1 MQARQPHPPATPDF
15 VALDHCP
22 SLPSTPPPLPRT
34 TFECNMSPSDCTEVK
49 VELGVHCLYA
59 CAGAMTMLPEE
70 GARRQLLAMPS
81 YCHVKPWEQHG
92 ALP

>member
-1 MQARQPHPPATPDF
+1 
-15 VALDHCP
+15 
-22 SLPSTPPPLPRT
+22 
-34 TFECNMSPSDCTEVK
+34 MSPSDCTEVK